1 VTVQHGEGAGYV
13 KSADCDRYTSGP
25 EWASD
30 IESAGILVRLHSDQ
44 RDKSEIAVTPE
55 TGDE

>member
-1 VTVQHGEGAGYV
+1 V

-25 EWASD
+25 ERPSD
-30 IESAGILVRLHSDQ
+30 IEGARVLVGLNSNQ